1 MFIHRTTMEHL
12 HICVLNCG
20 HEHGKI
26 RLKQPRQPGNLDMYM
41 LEHVLQNVYR
51 GIVKCA
57 IIMIYRTHVCQ
68 KLYVHVY
75 AAEQR
80 REQPAGVLEAKIC
93 KAT

>member
-1 MFIHRTTMEHL
+1 M
-12 HICVLNCG
+12 CVLNCS
-20 HEHGKI
+20 HKHGKI
-26 RLKQPRQPGNLDMYM
+26 GLEHPQQLGNLDMYM
-41 LEHVLQNVYR
+41 LECVLQNVHR
-51 GIVKCA
+51 DITKCK

-68 KLYVHVY
+68 KSYVHMC